1 MSVQYI
7 DTDAM
12 GWSEV
17 TKDWPGKVGAGEPD
31 VRFKPFEIGSQ
42 AVPRGQL
49 VEYEPGHVEKPHS
62 HSENEILFIF
72 DGDATIGGERV
83 SPGTLVY
90 IDGGTTYG
98 PIESGVNGTR
108 FLRLHL
114 AGSSG

>member
-7 DTDAM
+7 DTGAM

-17 TKDWPGKVGAGEPD
+17 TTDWPGKVRAGEPD

-49 VEYEPGHVEKPHS
+49 VEYEPGHIENPHS
-62 HSENEILFIF
+62 HAENEILFIIR
-72 DGDATIGGERV
+72 GDATIGGQRV

-98 PIESGVNGTR
+98 PIESGIDGTS

-114 AGSSG
+114 AGSSS